1 MKINEIIIIFLL
13 LPVLFSG
20 CGGKEEPAS
29 SELHP
34 EHSATIFTLSPEQM
48 GRSGVRLDTPGLRPA
63 GPVLEVSGVLDVP
76 PQNRVTISTAFPG
89 FVKISG
95 VLQGSRVEKGQVLA
109 EIEHPDFLI
118 VQQDYSEA
126 LSQLP
131 FRESE
136 RSRMQELVSG
146 NASARRDFE
155 QAQSQLGQ
163 LRARIAGLEA
173 RLKAMGL
180 SPGEVASNRFSSRI
194 SLRSPIGGYVTHVST
209 NPGAM
214 VQPGQVLYQ
223 VADTRH
229 LHAEIRV
236 FETDLPRLALG
247 QEVEVRIGSEA
258 RDRHAHVYLIG
269 REVEEDR
276 TVRVHCHFDEDEGL
290 VPGMFLKARVLTDT
304 RRVPS
309 VPEGALVSSGG
320 GYWVFAAV
328 PGKPGT
334 FEAVSLSSRP
344 EGKEWFPLTSAEA
357 AVLGGRQIAVEGTFF
372 LLTAWKGGGEEE
384 GPGH

>member
-1 MKINEIIIIFLL
+1 MKFNSIIVFCLL
-13 LPVLFSG
+13 LPVLLTG
-20 CGGKEEPAS
+20 CGAAEEPAS
-29 SELHP
+29 SEPGPGHTDNVFNL
-34 EHSATIFTLSPEQM
+34 TPEQM
-48 GRSGVRLDTPGLRPA
+48 IRSGIRLDTPGLRAA
-63 GPVLEVSGVLDVP
+63 GGVLEVSGILDVP

-89 FVKISG
+89 FVQISG

-109 EIEHPDFLI
+109 ELEHPDFLT

-131 FRESE
+131 FREAE
-136 RSRMQELVSG
+136 RNRMQELVSG

-163 LRARIAGLEA
+163 LKARIAGLEA

-180 SPGEVASNRFSSRI
+180 SPGAAAANRFSSRI

-214 VQPGQVLYQ
+214 VQPGQILYQ

-236 FETDLPRLALG
+236 FETDLPALALG

-258 RDRHAHVYLIG
+258 RERHAHVYLIG

-304 RRVPS
+304 RRVAA
-309 VPEGALVSSGG
+309 VPEEAVVTSGG
-320 GYWVFAAV
+320 RYWIFTAV
-328 PGKPGT
+328 PGKPGA
-334 FEAVSLSSRP
+334 FEAISLAARP
-344 EGKEWFPLTSAEA
+344 EGKDWFPLTPAEMA
-357 AVLGGRQIAVEGTFF
+357 AIGGRKVAVEGTFF

-384 GPGH
+384 DSGH